1 MNPSRK
7 LMALACRV
15 GSWALVALA
24 CGCEVTEPAMV
35 PPPSVRKDP
44 CAERLHDVCGHLLL
58 YYASHKRLPPT
69 LAELKSAL
77 AMRPPPLVC
86 PASGKPYVYDPAGVS
101 IPGRPG
107 RLALYDPEPSHS
119 GMRWA
124 IMVGTPADGA
134 NVTARVILL
143 PESEFAPA
151 NASGHGPGP

>member
-1 MNPSRK
+1 MIPGRK
-7 LMALACRV
+7 LMALACRA
-15 GSWALVALA
+15 GSWALVVLA
-24 CGCEVTEPAMV
+24 CGCQVTEPAA
-35 PPPSVRKDP
+35 VRPRSLGKDP

-69 LAELKSAL
+69 LAELKSTPTMPL
-77 AMRPPPLVC
+77 PPLVC

-107 RLALYDPEPSHS
+107 RLVLYDPEPSHS

-124 IMVGTPADGA
+124 VMVGTPADA
-134 NVTARVILL
+134 TNVTTRVILL

-151 NASGHGPGP
+151 NASGDGSGP